1 MKKLF
6 FVAMTGLLVFSSCK
20 KEEIEPTEPDTPTTS
35 SFTLIGTATNTNNE
49 TIKLYASKSSL
60 NTGYNKLWVEVKDAA
75 GNAVTNATVTFAPL
89 MDMGSMQHSS
99 PVEHPVYKSTL
110 SKYEGVVVFTM
121 SSMSGTWTLDV
132 LVNGTAVTFPLTIGE
147 APTKVVGSYMGTN
160 GTTYIVTL
168 VPPSKWNVGMNDL
181 EIMIHRKASMMDY
194 PTEETL
200 TTIFEPEMVSMSHG
214 SPNNVSPVHIGN
226 GHYKGVANLTM
237 TGDWRFHFELY
248 ASGVMV
254 HSDAYLDILF

>member
-1 MKKLF
+1 MKTLF
-6 FVAMTGLLVFSSCK
+6 IAALAGLFVFSSCK
-20 KEEIEPTEPDTPTTS
+20 KEEIEPTEPTVPS
-35 SFTLIGTATNTNNE
+35 SSLSLIGTATTANNE
-49 TIKLYASKSSL
+49 TVKLYAASSSL
-60 NTGYNKLWVEVKDAA
+60 QTGYNKFWLTLTDAGGTA
-75 GNAVTNATVTFAPL
+75 ITNATLTFAPL

-99 PVEHPVYKSTL
+99 PVEHPVYKS
-110 SKYEGVVVFTM
+110 SVGKYEGVVVFTM

-132 LVNGTAVTFPLTIGE
+132 LVNGNAVTFPLTIGE

-160 GTTYIVTL
+160 GKTYIVTL

-181 EIMIHRKASMMDY
+181 EIMIHRKATMMDY
-194 PTEETL
+194 PAEETL
-200 TTIFEPEMVSMSHG
+200 TTIFEPEMISMSHG

-248 ASGVMV
+248 ESGVMV